1 MNKTYT
7 GIMIP
12 SEKHI
17 LIADS
22 QYLISRSL
30 AELLSEK
37 YQFVV
42 REIVTNRKD
51 LERSVRES
59 RLSLLIIDVNHFDIE
74 GPSDLKTL
82 LGSGSIPVLVLT
94 NSLTRSELA
103 GLDSIGI
110 KNILFKSSTET
121 EILTAVD
128 HTLQGK
134 KFYGREV
141 MEILLEKGEWKKVIQ
156 ENTSL
161 TAAEIEIVK
170 LIAEGMTTK
179 EIASRKNVSFH
190 TIMTHRKNIFR
201 KARVNN
207 ASELVMFAI
216 RAGIIDTIEY
226 QI

>member
-1 MNKTYT
+1 MVQ
-7 GIMIP
+7 
-12 SEKHI
+12 
-17 LIADS
+17 D
-22 QYLISRSL
+22 
-30 AELLSEK
+30 
-37 YQFVV
+37 
-42 REIVTNRKD
+42 
-51 LERSVRES
+51 
-59 RLSLLIIDVNHFDIE
+59 
-74 GPSDLKTL
+74 
-82 LGSGSIPVLVLT
+82 SIPVLVLT

-110 KNILFKSSTET
+110 KNILFKSSNES
-121 EILTAVD
+121 EILTAID
-128 HTLQGK
+128 LALQGK

-141 MEILLEKGEWKKVIQ
+141 MEILLEKGEWKKGVQ

-161 TAAEIEIVK
+161 TAAEIEIVR

>member
-1 MNKTYT
+1 MTS
-7 GIMIP
+7 
-12 SEKHI
+12 SEKQV

-30 AELLSEK
+30 SQLLSEK
-37 YQFVV
+37 YHFTI

-51 LERSVRES
+51 LEKSVKEGQ
-59 RLSLLIIDVNHFDIE
+59 LLLLIIDVNHFDFE
-74 GPSDLKTL
+74 GMTDLKNAI
-82 LGSGSIPVLVLT
+82 GPDSMPVLVLT
-94 NSLTRSELA
+94 NSLTRNELA

-110 KNILFKSSTET
+110 KNILFKSSNEA
-121 EILTAVD
+121 ELLTAID
-128 HTLQGK
+128 LTLQGRK
-134 KFYGREV
+134 YYGREV
-141 MEILLEKGEWKKVIQ
+141 MEILLEKGEWKKTAT
-156 ENTSL
+156 ETTSL

-216 RAGIIDTIEY
+216 RSGIIDRIEY

>member
-7 GIMIP
+7 GIMTL
-12 SEKHI
+12 SEKHV
-17 LIADS
+17 LIAEG

-37 YQFVV
+37 CQFIIK
-42 REIVTNRKD
+42 EIVTSRKD
-51 LERSVRES
+51 LERSIKEGQ
-59 RLSLLIIDVNHFDIE
+59 LSLLIIDVNHFGFE
-74 GPSDLKTL
+74 SPSDLKTL
-82 LGSGSIPVLVLT
+82 IGSVSAPVLVLT
-94 NSLTRSELA
+94 NSLTRGELA

-110 KNILFKSSTET
+110 KNILFKSSNES

-128 HTLQGK
+128 LALQGK
-134 KFYGREV
+134 KYYGREV
-141 MEILLEKGEWKKVIQ
+141 MEILLEKGDWKRATQ
-156 ENTSL
+156 ENSSL
-161 TAAEIEIVK
+161 TSAEIDIVK

>member
-1 MNKTYT
+1 MTS
-7 GIMIP
+7 
-12 SEKHI
+12 SEKQV
-17 LIADS
+17 LIADN

-37 YQFVV
+37 YQFIV
-42 REIVTNRKD
+42 REIVTSRKD
-51 LERSVRES
+51 LERFVKEGQ
-59 RLSLLIIDVNHFDIE
+59 LSLLIIDVNHFDFKD
-74 GPSDLKTL
+74 PSELKNVI
-82 LGSGSIPVLVLT
+82 GSGSIPVLVLT

-110 KNILFKSSTET
+110 KNILFKSSNET

-128 HTLQGK
+128 LALQGK

-141 MEILLEKGEWKKVIQ
+141 MEILLEKG
-156 ENTSL
+156 NTSL
-161 TAAEIEIVK
+161 TASEIEIVK

>member
-1 MNKTYT
+1 MNKTFT
-7 GIMIP
+7 GIMIS

-30 AELLSEK
+30 AELLAEK
-37 YQFVV
+37 YQFIVK
-42 REIVTNRKD
+42 EIVTSRKD
-51 LERSVRES
+51 LERALKES
-59 RLSLLIIDVNHFDIE
+59 GLSLLVIDVNHFDFE
-74 GPSDLKTL
+74 GPSDIKSII
-82 LGSGSIPVLVLT
+82 GSGSIPVLVLT

-103 GLDSIGI
+103 GLDSIGV
-110 KNILFKSSTET
+110 KNILFKSSSET
-121 EILTAVD
+121 EILTAID
-128 HTLQGK
+128 LTLQGK
-134 KFYGREV
+134 KYYGREV
-141 MEILLEKGEWKKVIQ
+141 MEILLEKGEWKKVMQ

-161 TAAEIEIVK
+161 TAAEIEIVR
-170 LIAEGMTTK
+170 LIAEGLTTK
-179 EIASRKNVSFH
+179 EIASKKNVSFH

>member
-1 MNKTYT
+1 MTS
-7 GIMIP
+7 
-12 SEKHI
+12 SEKQV

-30 AELLSEK
+30 SELLSEK
-37 YQFVV
+37 YHFTVK
-42 REIVTNRKD
+42 EIVTNRKD
-51 LERSVRES
+51 LEESVKEGQI
-59 RLSLLIIDVNHFDIE
+59 SLLIIDVNHFDFE
-74 GPSDLKTL
+74 GLADLKTAICSDL
-82 LGSGSIPVLVLT
+82 IPVLVLT
-94 NSLTRSELA
+94 NSLTRNELA

-110 KNILFKSSTET
+110 KNILFKSSNES
-121 EILTAVD
+121 ELLTAVD
-128 HTLQGK
+128 LTLLGK

-141 MEILLEKGEWKKVIQ
+141 LEILLEKGEWKKTIQ
-156 ENTSL
+156 ETTSL

-216 RAGIIDTIEY
+216 RSGIIDSIEY

>member
-1 MNKTYT
+1 MAS
-7 GIMIP
+7 P
-12 SEKHI
+12 EKQV

-37 YQFVV
+37 YHFTVK
-42 REIVTNRKD
+42 EIVTSRKD
-51 LERSVRES
+51 LEKSVKEGQF
-59 RLSLLIIDVNHFDIE
+59 SLLIIDVNHFEFE
-74 GPSDLKTL
+74 GPADLKIAISSDL
-82 LGSGSIPVLVLT
+82 IPVLVLT
-94 NSLTRSELA
+94 NSLTRNELA

-110 KNILFKSSTET
+110 KNILFKSSNEA

-128 HTLQGK
+128 HTLQGRK
-134 KFYGREV
+134 YYGREV
-141 MEILLEKGEWKKVIQ
+141 MEILLEKGEWKKTVQ
-156 ENTSL
+156 ETTSL

-216 RAGIIDTIEY
+216 RSGIIDRIEY

>member
-1 MNKTYT
+1 MT
-7 GIMIP
+7 
-12 SEKHI
+12 SLEKQV

-30 AELLSEK
+30 AELLSHNCHLIVK
-37 YQFVV
+37 
-42 REIVTNRKD
+42 EIVTSRKD
-51 LERSVRES
+51 LERSLKEGQ
-59 RLSLLIIDVNHFDIE
+59 LSLLVIDINHFDFE
-74 GPSDLKTL
+74 SQSDLKNVI
-82 LGSGSIPVLVLT
+82 GSGSIPVLVLT
-94 NSLTRSELA
+94 NSLTPGELA

-110 KNILFKSSTET
+110 RNILFKSSNES
-121 EILTAVD
+121 EIVTAVD
-128 HTLQGK
+128 LALQGK

-141 MEILLEKGEWKKVIQ
+141 MEILLEKGEWKKVTQ
-156 ENTSL
+156 ESASL
-161 TAAEIEIVK
+161 TVAEIDIVR
-170 LIAEGMTTK
+170 LIAEGLTTK

>member
-1 MNKTYT
+1 MTS
-7 GIMIP
+7 
-12 SEKHI
+12 SEKQV
-17 LIADS
+17 LIADN

-37 YQFVV
+37 YQFIV
-42 REIVTNRKD
+42 REIVTSRKD
-51 LERSVRES
+51 LEKFVKEGQ
-59 RLSLLIIDVNHFDIE
+59 LSLLIIDVNHFDFKD
-74 GPSDLKTL
+74 PSELKNVI
-82 LGSGSIPVLVLT
+82 GSGSIPVLVLT

-110 KNILFKSSTET
+110 KNILFKSSNET

-128 HTLQGK
+128 LALQGK

-141 MEILLEKGEWKKVIQ
+141 MEILLEKG
-156 ENTSL
+156 NTSL

>member
-1 MNKTYT
+1 MS
-7 GIMIP
+7 P
-12 SEKHI
+12 SEKRV
-17 LIADS
+17 LIADG

-30 AELLSEK
+30 AELLTKK
-37 YQFVV
+37 YNFTVK
-42 REIVTNRKD
+42 EIVTTRKD
-51 LERSVRES
+51 LEKSINEGQ
-59 RLSLLIIDVNHFDIE
+59 LSLLIIDINHFDF
-74 GPSDLKTL
+74 GSSADLKTVIC
-82 LGSGSIPVLVLT
+82 SGSTPVLVLT
-94 NSLTRSELA
+94 NSLTRNELA
-103 GLDSIGI
+103 GLDSIGV
-110 KNILFKSSTET
+110 KNILFKSSGET
-121 EILTAVD
+121 EILDAVE

-141 MEILLEKGEWKKVIQ
+141 MEILLEKGEWKKAMQ

-161 TAAEIEIVK
+161 TAAENEIVK

-216 RAGIIDTIEY
+216 RNGIIDTIEY

>member
-1 MNKTYT
+1 MTS
-7 GIMIP
+7 P
-12 SEKHI
+12 EKQV

-37 YQFVV
+37 YHFTVK
-42 REIVTNRKD
+42 EIVTNRKD
-51 LERSVRES
+51 LEKSVKEGQI
-59 RLSLLIIDVNHFDIE
+59 SLLVIDVNHFDFE
-74 GPSDLKTL
+74 GPGDLKAII
-82 LGSGSIPVLVLT
+82 SADFIPVLVLT
-94 NSLTRSELA
+94 NSLTRNELA

-110 KNILFKSSTET
+110 KNILFKSSNET
-121 EILTAVD
+121 ELLTAVD
-128 HTLQGK
+128 LTLQGK

-141 MEILLEKGEWKKVIQ
+141 MEILLEKGEWKKSIH
-156 ENTSL
+156 ETTSL

-216 RAGIIDTIEY
+216 RSGIIDSIEY

>member
-1 MNKTYT
+1 MTS
-7 GIMIP
+7 
-12 SEKHI
+12 SEKQV

-37 YQFVV
+37 NQFIVK
-42 REIVTNRKD
+42 EIVTSRKD
-51 LERSVRES
+51 LERSVKEG
-59 RLSLLIIDVNHFDIE
+59 RLSLLIIDLNHFDFE
-74 GPSDLKTL
+74 GLSDLRNFI
-82 LGSGSIPVLVLT
+82 GSGSTPVLVLT

-110 KNILFKSSTET
+110 KNILFKSSSES
-121 EILTAVD
+121 EIMTAVD

-141 MEILLEKGEWKKVIQ
+141 MEILLEKGEWKKVTQ
-156 ENTSL
+156 ENISL
-161 TAAEIEIVK
+161 TAAEIEIVR

>member
-1 MNKTYT
+1 MTSSVKRF
-7 GIMIP
+7 
-12 SEKHI
+12 
-17 LIADS
+17 LIADN
-22 QYLISRSL
+22 QYLVSRSL

-37 YQFVV
+37 YQFTVK
-42 REIVTNRKD
+42 EIVTNRKD
-51 LERSVRES
+51 LERSVQEGQ
-59 RLSLLIIDVNHFDIE
+59 LSLLIIDVNHFDFE
-74 GPSDLKTL
+74 GLADIKKVIC
-82 LGSGSIPVLVLT
+82 SGSTPVLVLT

-103 GLDSIGI
+103 GLDSVGI
-110 KNILFKSSTET
+110 KNILFKSSGET
-121 EILTAVD
+121 EILTAID
-128 HTLQGK
+128 LALQGK

-141 MEILLEKGEWKKVIQ
+141 MEILLEKGEWKKGLK
-156 ENTSL
+156 ETTSL
-161 TAAEIEIVK
+161 TAAEIEIVR

-201 KARVNN
+201 KVRVNN

>member
-1 MNKTYT
+1 
-7 GIMIP
+7 MIS

-30 AELLSEK
+30 AELLFEK

-42 REIVTNRKD
+42 REIVTSRKE
-51 LERSVRES
+51 LERSVKEGQ
-59 RLSLLIIDVNHFDIE
+59 LALLIIDVNHFDFE
-74 GPSDLKTL
+74 GMSDLRNVI
-82 LGSGSIPVLVLT
+82 GSGSTPVLVIT
-94 NSLTRSELA
+94 NSLTRGELA

-110 KNILFKSSTET
+110 KNILFKTSSES
-121 EILTAVD
+121 EIMTAVD
-128 HTLQGK
+128 LTMKGK

-141 MEILLEKGEWKKVIQ
+141 MEILLEKGEWKKATQ

-161 TAAEIEIVK
+161 TAAEIDIVR

>member
-1 MNKTYT
+1 MSS
-7 GIMIP
+7 
-12 SEKHI
+12 SEKQI
-17 LIADS
+17 LIADC

-30 AELLSEK
+30 SELLHEK
-37 YQFVV
+37 YKFDIREVV
-42 REIVTNRKD
+42 TSRKD
-51 LERSVRES
+51 LERSVKEGH
-59 RLSLLIIDVNHFDIE
+59 LALLIIDVNHFDFE
-74 GPSDLKTL
+74 GPADIKNVIVSA
-82 LGSGSIPVLVLT
+82 SVPILVLT
-94 NSLTRSELA
+94 NSLTRNELA

-110 KNILFKSSTET
+110 KNILFKSSGET
-121 EILTAVD
+121 EILTAID
-128 HTLQGK
+128 LTLQGK

-141 MEILLEKGEWKKVIQ
+141 MEILLEKGDWKRVVQ

-170 LIAEGMTTK
+170 LIADGMTTK

>member
-1 MNKTYT
+1 MNKPYT
-7 GIMIP
+7 EIMTSSI
-12 SEKHI
+12 KHI
-17 LIADS
+17 LIADN
-22 QYLISRSL
+22 QYLVSRSL

-37 YQFVV
+37 YHFTVK
-42 REIVTNRKD
+42 EIVTNRKD
-51 LERSVRES
+51 LERSVQEGN
-59 RLSLLIIDVNHFDIE
+59 LSLMIIDVNHFDFE
-74 GPSDLKTL
+74 GPADIKNVIC
-82 LGSGSIPVLVLT
+82 SGSTPVLVLT

-103 GLDSIGI
+103 GLDSVGI
-110 KNILFKSSTET
+110 KNILFKSSGES

-128 HTLQGK
+128 LALQGK
-134 KFYGREV
+134 KYYGREV
-141 MEILLEKGEWKKVIQ
+141 MEILLEKGEWKKGLH
-156 ENTSL
+156 ETSSL

>member
-1 MNKTYT
+1 MTS
-7 GIMIP
+7 
-12 SEKHI
+12 SEKQV

-22 QYLISRSL
+22 QYLIFRSL
-30 AELLSEK
+30 SVLLSEK
-37 YQFVV
+37 YHFIVK
-42 REIVTNRKD
+42 ENVTNRKD
-51 LERSVRES
+51 LEKSIKEGV
-59 RLSLLIIDVNHFDIE
+59 LSLLIIDVNHFEYE
-74 GPSDLKTL
+74 GLSDLKSL
-82 LGSGSIPVLVLT
+82 IGSGSIPVLVLT

-110 KNILFKSSTET
+110 KNILFKSSSES
-121 EILTAVD
+121 EILSAID
-128 HTLQGK
+128 LTLQGK

-141 MEILLEKGEWKKVIQ
+141 MEILLEKGEWKKGVQ
-156 ENTSL
+156 ENASL
-161 TAAEIEIVK
+161 TAAEIEIVR
-170 LIAEGMTTK
+170 LIADGMTTK

-216 RAGIIDTIEY
+216 RAGIIGTIEY

>member
-1 MNKTYT
+1 MTS
-7 GIMIP
+7 
-12 SEKHI
+12 SEKQV

-37 YQFVV
+37 NQFIVK
-42 REIVTNRKD
+42 EIVTSRKD
-51 LERSVRES
+51 LERSVKEG
-59 RLSLLIIDVNHFDIE
+59 RLSLLIIDLNHFDFE
-74 GPSDLKTL
+74 GLSDLWNVI
-82 LGSGSIPVLVLT
+82 GSGTTPVLVLT

-110 KNILFKSSTET
+110 KNILFKSSSES
-121 EILTAVD
+121 EIMTAVD

-141 MEILLEKGEWKKVIQ
+141 MEILLEKGEWKKVTQ
-156 ENTSL
+156 ENISL
-161 TAAEIEIVK
+161 TAAEIEIVR

>member
-1 MNKTYT
+1 MTST
-7 GIMIP
+7 
-12 SEKHI
+12 EKQV

-22 QYLISRSL
+22 QYLVSRSL
-30 AELLSEK
+30 AELLTEK
-37 YQFVV
+37 FSFSVK
-42 REIVTNRKD
+42 EIVTSRKD
-51 LERSVRES
+51 LERSVKES
-59 RLSLLIIDVNHFDIE
+59 SMALLIIDINHFDFE
-74 GPSDLKTL
+74 GLTDLKNTIDPD
-82 LGSGSIPVLVLT
+82 SIPVLVLT

-110 KNILFKSSTET
+110 KNILFKSSSES

-141 MEILLEKGEWKKVIQ
+141 MEILLEKGEWKRLPQ
-156 ENTSL
+156 ENTNL
-161 TAAEIEIVK
+161 TAAEVEIVR

-201 KARVNN
+201 KVKVNN

-216 RAGIIDTIEY
+216 RSGLIDTIEY

>member
-1 MNKTYT
+1 MTS
-7 GIMIP
+7 
-12 SEKHI
+12 SEKKV
-17 LIADS
+17 LIADG

-30 AELLSEK
+30 AELLSERN
-37 YQFVV
+37 QFLVK
-42 REIVTNRKD
+42 EIVTSRKD
-51 LERSVRES
+51 LERSVNEGH
-59 RLSLLIIDVNHFDIE
+59 LSLLIIDVNHFDFE
-74 GPSDLKTL
+74 DLSDLRNVI
-82 LGSGSIPVLVLT
+82 GSGSTPVLVIT

-110 KNILFKSSTET
+110 KNILFKTSSES
-121 EILTAVD
+121 EIMTAVD
-128 HTLQGK
+128 LTLQGK

-141 MEILLEKGEWKKVIQ
+141 MEILLEKGEWKKVPQ
-156 ENTSL
+156 ENASL
-161 TAAEIEIVK
+161 TAAEIEIVR

>member
-1 MNKTYT
+1 
-7 GIMIP
+7 MIS
-12 SEKHI
+12 SENHI
-17 LIADS
+17 LIADG

-37 YQFVV
+37 YHFVV
-42 REIVTNRKD
+42 REIVSSRKD
-51 LERSVRES
+51 LERSVKEG
-59 RLSLLIIDVNHFDIE
+59 RLSLLIIDVNHFDFE
-74 GPSDLKTL
+74 GPTDIKNVI
-82 LGSGSIPVLVLT
+82 GSGSIPVLVLT

-103 GLDSIGI
+103 GLDSIGV
-110 KNILFKSSTET
+110 KNILFKSSNET

-128 HTLQGK
+128 LTLQGK

-161 TAAEIEIVK
+161 TAAEIEIVR

-226 QI
+226 HI

>member
-1 MNKTYT
+1 MAS
-7 GIMIP
+7 
-12 SEKHI
+12 SEKQF

-22 QYLISRSL
+22 QYLTSRSL

-37 YQFVV
+37 YQLIVI
-42 REIVTNRKD
+42 EIVTSRKD
-51 LERSVRES
+51 LERSLKEGRI
-59 RLSLLIIDVNHFDIE
+59 SLLIIDITYFDFE
-74 GPSDLKTL
+74 GLSDLKIVI
-82 LGSGSIPVLVLT
+82 GSGSTPVLVLT

-103 GLDSIGI
+103 SLDSIGI
-110 KNILFKSSTET
+110 KNILFKTSNET

-128 HTLQGK
+128 LALQGK

-141 MEILLEKGEWKKVIQ
+141 MEVLLEKGEWKKVTQ
-156 ENTSL
+156 ENASL

-190 TIMTHRKNIFR
+190 TIMSHRKNIFR

>member
-1 MNKTYT
+1 MTS
-7 GIMIP
+7 
-12 SEKHI
+12 SEKKV
-17 LIADS
+17 LIADG

-37 YQFVV
+37 NQFIVK
-42 REIVTNRKD
+42 EIVTSRKD
-51 LERSVRES
+51 LERSVKEGH
-59 RLSLLIIDVNHFDIE
+59 LSLLIIDVNHFDFE
-74 GPSDLKTL
+74 SLSDLRTVI
-82 LGSGSIPVLVLT
+82 GSGALPVLVIT

-110 KNILFKSSTET
+110 KNILFKTSSES
-121 EILTAVD
+121 EIMTAVD
-128 HTLQGK
+128 LTLHGK

-141 MEILLEKGEWKKVIQ
+141 MEILLEKGEWKKAPQ
-156 ENTSL
+156 ENASL
-161 TAAEIEIVK
+161 TTAEIEIVR
-170 LIAEGMTTK
+170 LIADGMTTK

>member
-1 MNKTYT
+1 M
-7 GIMIP
+7 
-12 SEKHI
+12 
-17 LIADS
+17 
-22 QYLISRSL
+22 
-30 AELLSEK
+30 
-37 YQFVV
+37 
-42 REIVTNRKD
+42 
-51 LERSVRES
+51 
-59 RLSLLIIDVNHFDIE
+59 
-74 GPSDLKTL
+74 
-82 LGSGSIPVLVLT
+82 
-94 NSLTRSELA
+94 
-103 GLDSIGI
+103 
-110 KNILFKSSTET
+110 FKSSSES

-128 HTLQGK
+128 LTLQGK

-141 MEILLEKGEWKKVIQ
+141 MEILLEKGEWKKAAQ
-156 ENTSL
+156 ENASL
-161 TAAEIEIVK
+161 TAAEIEIVR

>member
-7 GIMIP
+7 PSMIL

-17 LIADS
+17 LIADN

-30 AELLSEK
+30 AELLSQK
-37 YQFVV
+37 YQFIV

-51 LERSVRES
+51 LERALKEGQ
-59 RLSLLIIDVNHFDIE
+59 LSLLIIDVNHFDFE
-74 GPSDLKTL
+74 GPSDIKDAIA
-82 LGSGSIPVLVLT
+82 SGSIPVLVIT
-94 NSLTRSELA
+94 NSLTRNELA
-103 GLDSIGI
+103 GLDSIGV
-110 KNILFKSSTET
+110 KNILFKSSSEA

-128 HTLQGK
+128 LTLQGR
-134 KFYGREV
+134 KFYGRDV
-141 MEILLEKGEWKKVIQ
+141 MEILLEKGEWKKTIQ

-161 TAAEIEIVK
+161 TASEIEIVK

>member
-1 MNKTYT
+1 MTST
-7 GIMIP
+7 G
-12 SEKHI
+12 KKI

-42 REIVTNRKD
+42 KEIVTNRKE
-51 LERSVRES
+51 LERSVKEGE
-59 RLSLLIIDVNHFDIE
+59 LSLMIIDVNHFDFE
-74 GPSDLKTL
+74 ETSDLKKVIVP
-82 LGSGSIPVLVLT
+82 GSIPVLVLT

-103 GLDSIGI
+103 GLDSIGVR
-110 KNILFKSSTET
+110 NILFKSSSET
-121 EILTAVD
+121 EILTAID

-141 MEILLEKGEWKKVIQ
+141 MEILLEKGDWKKDVQ

-161 TAAEIEIVK
+161 TPAEVEIVK

-207 ASELVMFAI
+207 ASELVMYAI